1 MRRIKVVQIGIG
13 HDHAPGALIAMKN
26 HPEVFDLQGIVI
38 PEHEK
43 EIVGDYEKAL
53 SGVKQLSFEEAFA
66 IPGLEAAVVEV
77 VDDRLTEFAQ
87 IAADQGLHIQMDKPG
102 SAEDD
107 AFTHM
112 VATQKKNGK
121 IFHMGYMYRYNPAVM
136 KLMEDIRNGK
146 LGDIL
151 SVEAHMSCKHKPYKR
166 EWLGRYPG
174 GMMHYLGCHLVDLI
188 VQIQGVPEE
197 ILPLNTATGVDGVN
211 TVDYGMA
218 VFRYS
223 NGISF
228 AKSSAYEINGY
239 YRRQLVVSGSLG
251 TVELKPLEY
260 YGEGT
265 SQLPLYTG
273 VSETYLED
281 TVGNG
286 WKNVAHAYNT
296 EVYDRYDTMLQSFAA
311 MVRGE
316 KENPLSYEYEV
327 QLHRILLAACGVDVD
342 YKRPVVL

>member
-13 HDHAPGALIAMKN
+13 HDHGPGALVAMKH

-43 EIVGDYEKAL
+43 AILGDYEKPL
-53 SGVKQLSFEEAFA
+53 SGVKQLTMEEAMA

-77 VDDRLTEFAQ
+77 VDDRLNEFAQ
-87 IAADQGLHIQMDKPG
+87 IVADHNLHIQMDKPG
-102 SAEDD
+102 SPDLES
-107 AFTHM
+107 FERM

-121 IFHMGYMYRYNPAVM
+121 IFHMGYMYRYNPAVI
-136 KLMEDIRNGK
+136 KLMEDVKAGK
-146 LGDIL
+146 LGDLL
-151 SVEAHMSCKHKPYKR
+151 SVEAHMSCKHKPQKR
-166 EWLGRYPG
+166 EWIGTYPG

-188 VQIQGVPEE
+188 VSLQGVPEE
-197 ILPLNTATGVDGVN
+197 IIPLNTATCVDGVDA
-211 TVDYGMA
+211 VDFGMA
-218 VFRYS
+218 VFRYPH
-223 NGISF
+223 GVSF

-273 VSETYLED
+273 VSETYLAD
-281 TVGNG
+281 TEGMK
-286 WKNVAHAYNT
+286 WKNVAKTYDT
-296 EVYDRYDTMLQSFAA
+296 DVYDRYDAMMQSFAA

-316 KENPLSYEYEV
+316 KENPWSYEYEV
-327 QLHRILLAACGVDVD
+327 QLYRILLAACGVDND
-342 YKRPVVL
+342 YKKEIIL